1 LTRVRAE
8 IVVTGTELVRG
19 DRTDLNGPFLAR
31 ELHAL
36 GVEPARVTI
45 VGDRPD
51 ELAAAFAEGLRAD
64 LLVVSGGLGPTHDD
78 RTVELLSRAAGR
90 ELELDEGLEAEIEG
104 VSRRIAERLQRP
116 YAEFGGG
123 VRKQA
128 SLPAGALSLGLAGT
142 APGILLDTGF
152 CVAVALPGPPNELR
166 RLWGNALE
174 SEPVQRVLARAQPPR
189 RRVLRLFGISESA
202 VARALE
208 EAGGELGGVEATVC
222 ARDFEIH
229 VDLVG
234 EGDELADALRRE
246 LGEHLFAED
255 ERPVAEIVLDHC
267 RAVGLRLAT
276 AESCTGGLV
285 SEMLTSIPGSSD
297 VFVGGV
303 VSYSD
308 EVKVAQLGVPADL
321 IAERGAVSAEVAH
334 AMAEGARERLG
345 ADLAIAV
352 TGIAGPGGGS
362 PEKPVGTVHIVA
374 LAPRRERSLHF
385 VIPGERRV
393 VRRRAAVSA
402 LHLARQVLGTEP

>member
-1 LTRVRAE
+1 
-8 IVVTGTELVRG
+8 
-19 DRTDLNGPFLAR
+19 
-31 ELHAL
+31 
-36 GVEPARVTI
+36 
-45 VGDRPD
+45 
-51 ELAAAFAEGLRAD
+51 
-64 LLVVSGGLGPTHDD
+64 
-78 RTVELLSRAAGR
+78 
-90 ELELDEGLEAEIEG
+90 
-104 VSRRIAERLQRP
+104 
-116 YAEFGGG
+116 
-123 VRKQA
+123 
-128 SLPAGALSLGLAGT
+128 LGLAGT
-142 APGILLDTGF
+142 APGIVLDTGF

-189 RRVLRLFGISESA
+189 RRVLRLFSISESA